1 MIPVKNRC
9 AVFSMSARSNCAQAG
24 FLYQYVKLTAR
35 TRSVAVISEF
45 WPCRDGARLI
55 DPGKT
60 VMPPRIPVAS
70 LRSAKITA
78 SYSRGP
84 KLTDSECRLLTMPC
98 AAAIRVGGILR
109 PHRDPQTQAARNE
122 QYDHRIAHLPWRSSE
137 PSTRNLG
144 RRRQTWRWDQ
154 CQSVP
159 WWRPISWFRRPRR
172 LTLCRR

>member
-1 MIPVKNRC
+1 
-9 AVFSMSARSNCAQAG
+9 MSARSNCAQAG

-35 TRSVAVISEF
+35 TQSVAVISEF
-45 WPCRDGARLI
+45 WRCRDGTRSI
-55 DPGKT
+55 DPSKT
-60 VMPPRIPVAS
+60 VMPPRIPDA

-84 KLTDSECRLLTMPC
+84 KLTGSECQLLNMPC
-98 AAAIRVGGILR
+98 AAAIRVVGILR
-109 PHRDPQTQAARNE
+109 PHTDPQTPGSPERTIG
-122 QYDHRIAHLPWRSSE
+122 HRIAHLLWRSSE

-154 CQSVP
+154 CQAVP

-172 LTLCRR
+172 LRLCRR